1 MVTMQV
7 TYLFALSVAH
17 PENTMARMSFPNLCL
32 QTIAFEDDKPYMYLC
47 DET

>member
-17 PENTMARMSFPNLCL
+17 PENTRMSFPNLCL
-32 QTIAFEDDKPYMYLC
+32 QTITFEDDKPYMYLC